1 MEKTNERDET
11 VELAKAVVK
20 RNARKELETMLTNM
34 AIESKMSREEIIH
47 SDMEVMAIACMV
59 NLIEKEEFPDAFWV
73 EIYFKAGMNGYL
85 KEVIDR
91 FDVKVIIS
99 LKRKYIPSSN
109 PMENMRAYA

>member
-1 MEKTNERDET
+1 MEERNERDET

-20 RNARKELETMLTNM
+20 RNARKELEAMLTDM
-34 AIESKMSREEIIH
+34 AIESKMSRDEIIR
-47 SDMEVMAIACMV
+47 SDMEVMAIVCMV

-73 EIYFKAGMNGYL
+73 EIYFKSGMNGYL

-99 LKRKYIPSSN
+99 LKKKYIPGLN
-109 PMENMRAYA
+109 PMESVRAYA